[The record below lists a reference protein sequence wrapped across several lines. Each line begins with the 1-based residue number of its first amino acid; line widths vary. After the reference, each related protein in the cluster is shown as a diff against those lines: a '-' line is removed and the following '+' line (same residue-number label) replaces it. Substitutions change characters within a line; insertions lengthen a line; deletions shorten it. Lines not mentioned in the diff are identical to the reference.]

1 MLTRRK
7 ALQLLST
14 LPVGGLMV
22 GQLAANDRKTPVQDS
37 LATTLK
43 NREAQ
48 DGENIFR
55 SLGVEPVINCRGTFT
70 IIGGSIEHDHVK
82 QSMRRA
88 SNNFVQYDELAFG
101 IAERL
106 AELTGAEYGMISAGC
121 AAALK
126 HVTAGCVTGGNPEK
140 LVRIPD
146 LTGFEKTQVIMPR
159 RSRNAYD
166 HAIRNIGVEIINVE
180 TVEELEKAIGP
191 KTALVC
197 VMSFQD
203 DELSA
208 ANISSIT
215 KRHGVPLL
223 VDAAAEN
230 MTIPNV
236 HLEAGA
242 DVVAYSG
249 GKAMN
254 GPQCAGVILGRKDI
268 VKAAWQASS
277 PHHGPGRDNKV
288 GREEMIG
295 GMAAVEAWIM
305 RDHDAEWQRWLGW
318 LNNIGEHL
326 STINGITYEISEPE
340 GLGNKTPRLNVMW
353 NPNQFHITGD
363 EVAEIVG
370 RSKPRIALGG
380 RGGDDNMTSISITSG
395 QMQPGED
402 EIVKNRLYEV
412 LSERRQPKQPMRR
425 PGGDLTGRWNVDIS
439 YFLSNSNHTITL
451 EKQDGNWVYGSHKGD
466 FTTRDI
472 AGTIEG
478 NEIKLVSVERKP
490 GNSVPNY
497 FIGELNGNQFS
508 GRLFMGE
515 YLNAS
520 YVASKHMHDDGDRE
534 PIMVPDGPPLAT

>member
-14 LPVGGLMV
+14 LPVSGLMV

-37 LATTLK
+37 LAATLNK
-43 NREAQ
+43 QADQN
-48 DGENIFR
+48 DENIFR
-55 SLGVEPVINCRGTFT
+55 SLGVEPIINCRGTFT

-101 IAERL
+101 IGDRL
-106 AELTGAEYGMISAGC
+106 AELTGAEFGMISAGC

-166 HAIRNIGVEIINVE
+166 HAIRNIGVEVINVE

-191 KTALVC
+191 KTALVA
-197 VMSFQD
+197 VMSYQD

-208 ANISSIT
+208 ANISHIT

-236 HLEAGA
+236 HLAAGA

-254 GPQCAGVILGRKDI
+254 GPQCSGVVLGRKDI
-268 VKAAWQASS
+268 IMAAWQASS

-318 LNNIGEHL
+318 LNNIGEHVA
-326 STINGITYEISEPE
+326 SIDGVSYEISEPE
-340 GLGNKTPRLNVMW
+340 GLGNKTPRVHISWDPDRL
-353 NPNQFHITGD
+353 HITAE

-380 RGGDDNMTSISITSG
+380 RTGDERTTISITSG

-402 EIVKNRLYEV
+402 EIVKNRLHEV
-412 LSERRQPKQPMRR
+412 LSERRRPKQPMRR
-425 PGGDLTGRWNVDIS
+425 PAADLTGRWNVDVS

-451 EKQDGNWVYGSHKGD
+451 ERQDGNWVYGSHKGD

-478 NEIKLVSVERKP
+478 NEIKLVSVERMP
-490 GNSVPNY
+490 GDSVPNY
-497 FIGELNGNQFS
+497 FIGELNGDEFS

-520 YVASKHMHDDGDRE
+520 YVASKHVHEDGDRE

>member
-22 GQLAANDRKTPVQDS
+22 GQMAANDRKTPVQDS
-37 LATTLK
+37 LAATLK
-43 NREAQ
+43 NREKQ
-48 DGENIFR
+48 DDENIFR
-55 SLGVEPVINCRGTFT
+55 SLGVEPIINCRGTFT

-101 IAERL
+101 IGERL
-106 AELTGAEYGMISAGC
+106 AELTGAEYGTISAGC

-166 HAIRNIGVEIINVE
+166 HAIRNIGVEIINVD
-180 TVEELEKAIGP
+180 TLEELESAISP
-191 KTALVC
+191 KTALIC
-197 VMSFQD
+197 IMSWQS
-203 DELSA
+203 DELRTESVA
-208 ANISSIT
+208 PVA
-215 KRHGVPLL
+215 KKHGIPIL

-230 MTIPNV
+230 LTIPNV

-268 VKAAWQASS
+268 VMAAWQASS

-295 GMAAVEAWIM
+295 GMAAVEAWVM

-318 LNNIGEHL
+318 LNNIGQHL
-326 STINGITYEISEPE
+326 ESIDGVSYEISEPE
-340 GLGNKTPRLNVMW
+340 GLGNKTPRLNVTW
-353 NPNQFHITGD
+353 NPNQLHITGD

-370 RSKPRIALGG
+370 RSEPRIALAG
-380 RGGDDNMTSISITSG
+380 RGADGNETSISITSG

-412 LSERRQPKQPMRR
+412 LSEQRQAKQPMRR
-425 PGGDLTGRWNVDIS
+425 PDADLTGRWNVDVS
-439 YFLSNSNHTITL
+439 YFLSESNHTITL

-490 GNSVPNY
+490 GDNVPNY
-497 FIGELNGNQFS
+497 FIGELNGDQFS

-520 YVASKHMHDDGDRE
+520 YVASRHEHEDGDRE